1 MSIAENIQHIKKSI
15 PADVALIAVSK
26 TKPNEMIMEAYETG
40 QRDFGEN
47 YIQELVAKAQSLPQD
62 IRWHAIGHLQSNKVK
77 YIAPFISLI
86 HGVDSL
92 KLLQEIDRQAKKN
105 NRVID
110 VLLQVYIASEESKF
124 GLSSDELNAL
134 IKEKDQLH
142 LQNIRITG
150 LMGMASNTDDNEK
163 IRTEFRFLKS
173 VFDRLKTEHPEFR
186 NLSMGMSGDY
196 EMAIEEGSN
205 MIRVGSKIF
214 GERNYSPS

>member
-124 GLSSDELNAL
+124 GLSSNELNAL